1 MGIILAI
8 ASMPSI
14 DEVLNAL
21 EIQMVALLCILSSI
35 FIWYEREA
43 LL

>member
-14 DEVLNAL
+14 DKVLNAP
-21 EIQMVALLCILSSI
+21 EIQMVALLYILPSI
-35 FIWYEREA
+35 FIWYERRA